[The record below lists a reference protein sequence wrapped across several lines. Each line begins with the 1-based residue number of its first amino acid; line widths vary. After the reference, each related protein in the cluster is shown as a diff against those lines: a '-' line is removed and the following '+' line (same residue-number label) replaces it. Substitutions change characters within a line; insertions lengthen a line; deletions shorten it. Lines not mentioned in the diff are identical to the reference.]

1 MFEEAHYLIKTNQ
14 VSFGQLPNFQG
25 LLYFKITTCINNVK
39 NSVIE
44 KEDNLNMVDFS
55 FSKIENTFTMLA
67 GEERMMTEGK
77 GE

>member
-14 VSFGQLPNFQG
+14 VSFDQLPNFQG
-25 LLYFKITTCINNVK
+25 LLYFKITICINNVK

-44 KEDNLNMVDFS
+44 KEGNLNMVDFS
-55 FSKIENTFTMLA
+55 FLKIENTFTMLA
-67 GEERMMTEGK
+67 GEERMIAERK